1 MKLAAQRL
9 VLAMYWIVAPAV
21 AAEPAGFPAQ
31 VPGACASP
39 DLSVMGS
46 DDERHTSIRAYL
58 MCLGEQNQS
67 SQALS
72 GALGRPAPGGADSRN
87 PGHARELR
95 LDGLGQAPDTER
107 TVAQ

>member
-1 MKLAAQRL
+1 MKVAVQWLA
-9 VLAMYWIVAPAV
+9 LALCCAATSAV
-21 AAEPAGFPAQ
+21 AADSPGLPAQ

-39 DLSVMGS
+39 DLSRLSS

-72 GALGRPAPGGADSRN
+72 GALGRPAPGGADSRT
-87 PGHARELR
+87 PGRARELR
-95 LDGLGQAPDTER
+95 MDTLGRPLDADGA
-107 TVAQ
+107 VAQ